1 MSKIEYKYP
10 LDVLVSN
17 VFKMF
22 HILWENGSLYADES
36 IPLVLLVLSMYKDD
50 LIKSESMGNHDSV
63 EDFRKTLVRLSND
76 PKYHESYGPV
86 VDVLSDELS
95 KINSTCLTR
104 ICYTLCELDKTF
116 LKKEFISVFD
126 DVLYRYSK
134 SQGKKS
140 GESLQPAEISHL
152 ILSLT
157 DFEKTIKVFNPF
169 AGVAS
174 YGVLAKG
181 PIQYYGQEKNAK
193 TWAIGTLR
201 IMAYGRKNSLNYV
214 CEDSISNWPQD
225 EKYDLII
232 STPPFGLRLGPEYKE
247 IKSEYGTIEAF
258 YLKKGFDS
266 LTEDGKLLALFPE
279 NFLYND
285 IHKEVRKELV
295 ENDLIESIVTLPGG
309 LLSNTSIS
317 TTVVVLNKKKK
328 KLSRKVK
335 LVNGHYFLQANKYGE
350 KKIDYLSIVNLV
362 KNDEYIDQYARIV
375 DSTLIKDNEYN
386 LSIPRY
392 FRKQIYGVKL
402 GELLEIVNGSRDNI
416 PNKGKLV
423 KISDLKDDKL
433 DFTLDLQSIETAE
446 LIHNDVNCISES
458 CIIVAARWKTLKQT
472 LFEYNGESIYI
483 NKDIL
488 AFRIYETFVDKEY
501 LINEL
506 HANYV
511 KEQLES
517 IRTGLTI
524 PFIRK
529 EDLLQVIIALPTLVE
544 QRAKVNGAKQ
554 AFKQAKED
562 EIKLH
567 RELNDIKEDTF
578 KEFASIKHT
587 FRQYLSALKSNVVGT
602 RKYLHK
608 KHGQPISLDDIYSVN
623 LNQTLSGH
631 LKSIEETIDAFAKL
645 LESDLSGTSSSDKA
659 SFNLIELVNIAHQRL
674 YQDLF
679 KFEIEIDEES
689 FYSEKQTLSPFIEID
704 KEDFIKMYSNIVS
717 NAIHHGFK
725 NSEGN
730 IIRSNISYDALHE
743 QCVLKVSNNGIP
755 LPDRFTIKRLTTR
768 GEKTTDSKGTGIG
781 GADIKNIVSKYNGTF
796 NLVNDASSLFPV
808 TYEISFPI
816 IKIIKEDEI

>member
-10 LDVLVSN
+10 LDVLVSK

-50 LIKSESMGNHDSV
+50 LINAESMGNHDSV

-95 KINSTCLTR
+95 KINSTRFTR

-157 DFEKTIKVFNPF
+157 DFEKTINVFNPF

-201 IMAYGRKNSLNYV
+201 IMAYGQKNSLNYV

-258 YLKKGFDS
+258 YIKKGLDS
-266 LTEDGKLLALFPE
+266 LHENGKLLALFPE
-279 NFLYND
+279 SFLYND
-285 IHKEVRKELV
+285 IHKELRKELV

-433 DFTLDLQSIETAE
+433 DFTLDLQSIKTAE

-524 PFIRK
+524 PLIRK
-529 EDLLQVIIALPTLVE
+529 EDLLQVIIKLPSLEV
-544 QRAKVNGAKQ
+544 QRATFNGANL
-554 AFKQAKED
+554 AYKESKITELNLLE
-562 EIKLH
+562 EIKLLKNVFNE
-567 RELNDIKEDTF
+567 ELKEKQHCIRQHLKNVIDSISAVNTFMDLKDGTINKDDVINPIKNVTVGQRFKAMGRSISSLKHEIDSLTNDELYDKPERIGIRDILSECIFEFGNTNGFSIHEIYDDISLKEFGDSNPEILVSKRSF
-578 KEFASIKHT
+578 KEIFNNIVMNAM
-587 FRQYLSALKSNVVGT
+587 N
-602 RKYLHK
+602 
-608 KHGQPISLDDIYSVN
+608 HG
-623 LNQTLSGH
+623 
-631 LKSIEETIDAFAKL
+631 
-645 LESDLSGTSSSDKA
+645 
-659 SFNLIELVNIAHQRL
+659 
-674 YQDLF
+674 
-679 KFEIEIDEES
+679 
-689 FYSEKQTLSPFIEID
+689 FIEKD
-704 KEDFIKMYSNIVS
+704 KNYLMNIFV
-717 NAIHHGFK
+717 NVDDEK
-725 NSEGN
+725 
-730 IIRSNISYDALHE
+730 
-743 QCVLKVSNNGIP
+743 LKVSFSNNGKPFANGISREFGIKGKTAGRNAGSGIGVKKIIEIAKNYNFDYQVIDQP
-755 LPDRFTIKRLTTR
+755 NDEFPVGWDFRFTLL
-768 GEKTTDSKGTGIG
+768 D
-781 GADIKNIVSKYNGTF
+781 NN
-796 NLVNDASSLFPV
+796 
-808 TYEISFPI
+808 
-816 IKIIKEDEI
+816 